1 MVAQL
6 DQWLCKVVPAVLEPA
21 LTGLVECLAALAFP
35 DCFECESSGGA
46 FSSSRQ
52 LPSQVAAMVG
62 VPRACP
68 EAPWPSLI
76 AEEVLSHV

>member
-1 MVAQL
+1 MAQL
-6 DQWLCKVVPAVLEPA
+6 DQWLCSVVPAVLEPT

-35 DCFECESSGGA
+35 DCFECESSGGT
-46 FSSSRQ
+46 FSSSGQ
-52 LPSQVAAMVG
+52 LPSQEAAMVG

-68 EAPWPSLI
+68 EAPWPSLV